1 MYVSLRLWG
10 AECAL
15 ASPIDA
21 ITLFINPRR
30 SSAGGTSKA
39 VLAIRSSLNL
49 YDLQSSVIIGYSCFL
64 LKGVRQKRPIMDNNE
79 NGNAAFSECRSEVV
93 NFQAGLMESFCG
105 VRTTRSRMLPECA
118 LPDIRLPYAHTPGL
132 GTKVQSRRI
141 RPFLWQA
148 QENVHSVPSV
158 LSMRS
163 ARARA
168 SSTKVSS

>member
-64 LKGVRQKRPIMDNNE
+64 LKDVRQKRPIMDNNE
-79 NGNAAFSECRSEVV
+79 NGNVAFSECRSEVV
-93 NFQAGLMESFCG
+93 DFQAGSMESSWCADD
-105 VRTTRSRMLPECA
+105 RSKTLPECA
-118 LPDIRLPYAHTPGL
+118 LPDIRLPYTHTPAF
-132 GTKVQSRRI
+132 GTKV
-141 RPFLWQA
+141 
-148 QENVHSVPSV
+148 
-158 LSMRS
+158 
-163 ARARA
+163 
-168 SSTKVSS
+168 

>member
-1 MYVSLRLWG
+1 
-10 AECAL
+10 
-15 ASPIDA
+15 
-21 ITLFINPRR
+21 
-30 SSAGGTSKA
+30 
-39 VLAIRSSLNL
+39 
-49 YDLQSSVIIGYSCFL
+49 
-64 LKGVRQKRPIMDNNE
+64 MDNNE
-79 NGNAAFSECRSEVV
+79 NGNVAFSECRSEVV

-148 QENVHSVPSV
+148 QEKVHSVPSV

-163 ARARA
+163 PEPAHPLRRFQAESLFRQSFSVIVSCNISVVPIEKTA
-168 SSTKVSS
+168 SDLVGREQAMFGGMA